1 MTREQQSEIHLINSL
16 NHPSRGDN
24 AHALLHEIVSLLR
37 DLLERDEPSHIDL
50 QAIPLSAEDLDMLAE
65 TLGQGDVNAE
75 VADFGLTHVSATGIP
90 GVWWVVQM
98 DESEQIIGEFL
109 EINYVPEVLIA
120 PTEDIRDGREALKA
134 RLFEADMKRKRR
146 K

>member
-1 MTREQQSEIHLINSL
+1 
-16 NHPSRGDN
+16 
-24 AHALLHEIVSLLR
+24 
-37 DLLERDEPSHIDL
+37 
-50 QAIPLSAEDLDMLAE
+50 
-65 TLGQGDVNAE
+65 
-75 VADFGLTHVSATGIP
+75 VADFGLTHISATGIP

-109 EINYVPEVLIA
+109 EINYVPEALIA

-134 RLFEADMKRKRR
+134 KLFEADMKRKRR